1 LRQSEERFRSVTQS
15 AIYAII
21 VANSR
26 GNIISWNNA
35 AHTIFGYGEE
45 EALGKPLTLLMPER
59 FHDPHRRGLQRFLS
73 TGKSDTIGKTV
84 EFAGRKKDGTE
95 FPLELSLASWKTGEE
110 TSFTGIIRDVTERK
124 QVEEALRQAEEK
136 YRGIFENAT
145 EGIYQTTPGG
155 RFITAN
161 PALAG
166 ILGYECPEE
175 LITGVT
181 DIERQ
186 LYVKPNDRKELI
198 RKIEEQGAV
207 EGFETQLYRKDGSR
221 IWISTNVKAVRDAQ
235 GTILYL
241 EGTNEDIT
249 ERKRVEEALRKLS
262 GAIEQ
267 TADNVLITSLDGR
280 IEYVNPA
287 FVQLTGYT
295 LEEAL
300 GKTPRILKSGAQSDA
315 FYRHMCNTILSG
327 ETFREVIVNKKTNGE
342 LYYEEKTISPLLD
355 EHGNITHF
363 VSVGRDISQRKRMEE
378 TLQESEMQLATAQEV
393 ANLGSWDAD
402 LLSNTVSWSDQLYHL
417 LGMNP
422 RECAASLEAYLAFVH
437 TDDRERI
444 RRTIERAQRDRQ
456 PYEFEHGI
464 VRKDGT
470 VRILWAKGFLRVNE
484 FGRPIRMF
492 GVAQDIT
499 ERKQAEEERERLILE
514 LKGALA
520 NVRQLGGLLP
530 ICASCKKIRDD
541 KGYWTQVEKY
551 FMDHSDATF
560 THGVCPEC
568 MKVLYPDYYAKI
580 KRSAEG
586 DNGT

>member
-1 LRQSEERFRSVTQS
+1 VIWISES
-15 AIYAII
+15 ARAVRDAGGALI
-21 VANSR
+21 
-26 GNIISWNNA
+26 GFEGT
-35 AHTIFGYGEE
+35 TIDI
-45 EALGKPLTLLMPER
+45 T
-59 FHDPHRRGLQRFLS
+59 
-73 TGKSDTIGKTV
+73 
-84 EFAGRKKDGTE
+84 GRKR
-95 FPLELSLASWKTGEE
+95 A
-110 TSFTGIIRDVTERK
+110 
-124 QVEEALRQAEEK
+124 EEALRQAEEK

-145 EGIYQTTPGG
+145 EGIYQTTPDG
-155 RFITAN
+155 RFITGN
-161 PALAG
+161 PALADM
-166 ILGYECPEE
+166 LGYECPEE
-175 LITGVT
+175 LITSVT

-186 LYVKPNDRKELI
+186 LYVEPNDRTELI
-198 RKIEEQGAV
+198 RRIEEQGAL
-207 EGFETQLYRKDGSR
+207 EGFETQLYRKDGSK
-221 IWISTNVKAVRDAQ
+221 IWISTNVRAIRDAQ

-295 LEEAL
+295 VEEAC
-300 GKTPRILKSGAQSDA
+300 GKTPRILKSGAQPIT
-315 FYRHMCNTILSG
+315 FYRHMWNTILSG
-327 ETFREVIVNKKTNGE
+327 EIFRGVVVNRKKNGE
-342 LYYEEKTISPLLD
+342 LYHEEKTISPLLD
-355 EHGNITHF
+355 QDGNITHF
-363 VSVGRDISQRKRMEE
+363 VSVGRDISERKRMEE
-378 TLQESEMQLATAQEV
+378 TLKQSEMQLATAQEV

-422 RECAASLEAYLAFVH
+422 RECAASVEAYLAFVH

-470 VRILWAKGFLRVNE
+470 VRILWAKGFLRVDE
-484 FGRPIRMF
+484 FGRPIRIF

-499 ERKQAEEERERLILE
+499 ERKEAQEERERLILE
-514 LKGALA
+514 LKDALT

-551 FMDHSDATF
+551 LMDHSEATF

-586 DNGT
+586 ENGT